1 MDIGDNGLG
10 KTKTIVQS
18 LNEPDVDVY
27 AFIGN
32 KCEGCSYTGMGYLG
46 GACDKYW
53 NQKTSL
59 TQGPSRGV
67 IETAEVTNYHTTF
80 FIHFIFL
87 LY

>member
-46 GACDKYW
+46 GACDKSPW
-53 NQKTSL
+53 HTKTSL
-59 TQGPSRGV
+59 TRGPSRGV
-67 IETAEVTNYHTTF
+67 IETAEVTKFTPQF
-80 FIHFIFL
+80 WFIL
-87 LY
+87 CL